1 MAAYFDN
8 PSGFYHGQAREFDVD
23 ACSKNNCKCSRRSCM
38 YYNEPHY
45 GHHDYTKVEMP
56 LYGPKTQVHPKVLGS
71 KAMYEA
77 AKTPYENKINN
88 NNAIQ
93 ATESAGGVGGHE
105 NFASVE
111 DMGDMSGSYAQGID
125 GISLTDREC
134 EQCPSCKIK
143 GKCDH
148 CYSCLHFGFCEKT
161 DTDLMKKGGI
171 HTGMNDDNEKQE
183 NSGSDE
189 VEGFNIL
196 GMNIMDKLEN
206 KHLLLIGIAAV
217 GAYLLYRRYNGGK
230 LLGQATAGI
239 LNNRTILILVA
250 VVAVILA
257 VKMFFPQILEGFNGN
272 EVADA
277 SELEWK
283 HKDAAESVV
292 ILTEKYGAP
301 KILHKA
307 EGGIAVWTAD
317 QLQHTCFVR
326 IEVHDESVYHCKPA
340 EHRDHTYHFV
350 NYDVSPEK
358 FLDVTSL
365 SGSVNYDPLKKL
377 LRARCGDE
385 QANIATLALATQ
397 IGEGN
402 VTLNFVQGNDMYKA
416 WIMST
421 KKPDNVKK
429 LYELLCY
436 NVQNQK
442 GNPISEGVWPL
453 AFPEGC

>member
-1 MAAYFDN
+1 
-8 PSGFYHGQAREFDVD
+8 
-23 ACSKNNCKCSRRSCM
+23 M

-56 LYGPKTQVHPKVLGS
+56 LYGPKLQVHPKVLGS

-77 AKTPYENKINN
+77 AKTPYENKQQPI
-88 NNAIQ
+88 AQ
-93 ATESAGGVGGHE
+93 PTESAGGIGGHE

-111 DMGDMSGSYAQGID
+111 GMGDMSGSYAQGID
-125 GISLTDREC
+125 DEPISLTDKEC
-134 EQCPSCKIK
+134 ERCPSCKIK

-148 CYSCLHFGFCEKT
+148 CYSCVNYGFCEKT
-161 DTDLMKKGGI
+161 DTDLLKKGGI
-171 HTGMNDDNEKQE
+171 PDNDEPTV
-183 NSGSDE
+183 
-189 VEGFNIL
+189 VEGFNIFHNI
-196 GMNIMDKLEN
+196 NIMDKLEN
-206 KHLLLIGIAAV
+206 KYLILAGLGAV
-217 GAYLLYRRYNGGK
+217 GAYLLYRRYNGQTLTG
-230 LLGQATAGI
+230 LGQSL
-239 LNNRTILILVA
+239 LNNRTLLILA
-250 VVAVILA
+250 GVVALVLI
-257 VKMFFPQILEGFNGN
+257 VKMFFPKLIEGFNGN
-272 EVADA
+272 EVASADD
-277 SELEWK
+277 LEWA

-292 ILTEKYGAP
+292 VLTEKYGAP
-301 KILHKA
+301 KILHKGQ
-307 EGGIAVWTAD
+307 GGVAIWTAD
-317 QLQHTCFVR
+317 QLKHTCFVR
-326 IEVHDESVYHCKPA
+326 IEVLDESVAHCKPA
-340 EHRDHTYHFV
+340 QHRDHTYHYV

-402 VTLNFVQGNDMYKA
+402 VTLNFVQGNQMYKA
-416 WIMST
+416 WIQST
-421 KKPDNVKK
+421 RKPDNVKK

-442 GNPISEGVWPL
+442 GNPMSDGVWPL